1 MYDDIVYVCVY
12 DFNILNKL
20 EGEMQTNDKR
30 KKSDTSWPKGCDF
43 SCTGH

>member
-30 KKSDTSWPKGCDF
+30 KIIRHVMAKRL
-43 SCTGH
+43 